1 MVNNKIPMRFY
12 GRSTIASLTSD
23 ITVAVRHLSRGTIKD
38 TVTKVVLD
46 SCWFGIKH
54 RLLIT
59 GKVRV
64 PRLGDFEIA
73 TDPGGRLYVRFFCD
87 PTLISELHSSLV
99 SRSPSLSVGS
109 PSES

>member
-1 MVNNKIPMRFY
+1 MVNRKIPLRFY
-12 GRSTIASLTSD
+12 GKSTIASLTSD
-23 ITVAVRHLSRGTIKD
+23 ILVSVRSLSRGTIKD
-38 TVTKVVLD
+38 GVTKVVLD

-64 PRLGDFEIA
+64 PRLGDFEVA
-73 TDPGGRLYVRFFCD
+73 QDNKGHLFVRFYCD

-99 SRSPSLSVGS
+99 SRSPSLSLD
-109 PSES
+109 